1 MRNKL
6 TKLLGSTVVATVMAS
21 VALSAMPQAALA
33 ANPEGFDGF
42 NDEPVLT
49 ETNAASN
56 NWRYIADQGVRD
68 VAIVDLGAIDG
79 AITGKALRMS
89 NAVMD
94 QSFGNWLFSE
104 RLATP
109 VEESVAG
116 SEFIAEFDIKSATG
130 LPQEGLQI
138 SVAPQSDLGDRMSF
152 LKFIDDGDADGGID
166 VAFADAQNDGSFLGN
181 VEIASDLSRTQSHH
195 VKIVLDL
202 YSGPSNDVAQVYID
216 DMTKPLAPATL
227 GEFEGFYAPVDKP
240 EIAVNKAKAGQ
251 AIPLKFKVQSEVAT
265 TWEDYYRHRD
275 GETKEV
281 DSLIF
286 QARQPHGVPATNP
299 GVQDS
304 GYYIDNVATGS
315 SASVSLPTGGVG
327 DASGVESFRG
337 GRRNR
342 LDSPLRLRLT
352 SRPRRASF
360 LGMRTLSSTSNRRR

>member
-1 MRNKL
+1 MRTKL

-33 ANPEGFDGF
+33 ANPEGFDSF
-42 NDEPVLT
+42 NVESVLS

-68 VAIVDLGAIDG
+68 VAIEDLGATGG
-79 AITGKALRMS
+79 AITGKVLRMS

-94 QSFGNWLFSE
+94 SSFGNWLYSE

-116 SEFIAEFDIKSATG
+116 SEFIAEFDIQSATG
-130 LPQEGLQI
+130 APQEGLQI

-152 LKFIDDGDADGGID
+152 LKFIDDGDANGGID
-166 VAFADAQNDGSFLGN
+166 VEFADAQNDGSFLGN
-181 VEIASDLSRTQSHH
+181 VEIASDLSRTESHH

-202 YSGPSNDVAQVYID
+202 YSGPSNDVAQVNID
-216 DMTKPLAPATL
+216 DMNTPLAPATL
-227 GEFEGFYAPVDKP
+227 SGFEGYFAPVDKP

-265 TWEDYYRHRD
+265 TCEDHYRHRD
-275 GETKEV
+275 GVTKEV

-286 QARQPHGVPATNP
+286 RAGTPSGGPTTNVGV
-299 GVQDS
+299 GGD

-327 DASGVESFRG
+327 DASIFGPDPFTCFR
-337 GRRNR
+337 
-342 LDSPLRLRLT
+342 P
-352 SRPRRASF
+352 
-360 LGMRTLSSTSNRRR
+360 STEPSEP